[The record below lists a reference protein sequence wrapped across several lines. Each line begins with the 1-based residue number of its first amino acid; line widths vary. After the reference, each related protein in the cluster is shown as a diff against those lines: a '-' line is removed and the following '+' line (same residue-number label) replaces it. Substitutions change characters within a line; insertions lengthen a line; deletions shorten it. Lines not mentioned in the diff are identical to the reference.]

1 MPDEDFRRWFGNTAY
16 ASDSGD
22 QVTVWV
28 PTEPVRRHI
37 VAHYE
42 DQIQRAMAGLDRA
55 NTHVRLVVAGED
67 EDEDED

>member
-28 PTEPVRRHI
+28 ATESIRRHI
-37 VAHYE
+37 VAHYG
-42 DQIQRAMAGLDRA
+42 DQIDRAVAALGRA

-67 EDEDED
+67 EDDED